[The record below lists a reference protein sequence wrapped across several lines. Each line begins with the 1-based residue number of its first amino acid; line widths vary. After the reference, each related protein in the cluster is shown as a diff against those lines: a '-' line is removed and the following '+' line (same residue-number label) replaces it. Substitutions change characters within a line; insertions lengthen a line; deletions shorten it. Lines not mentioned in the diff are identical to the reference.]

1 MGIAKMIGAA
11 VLLGLKIAIM
21 VVAFACVWTVN
32 DLIVV
37 PYIEQQEAGAAGGDT
52 GGAGEREGD
61 RHPGVSEGT

>member
-37 PYIEQQEAGAAGGDT
+37 PYIEQQEAGAV
-52 GGAGEREGD
+52 
-61 RHPGVSEGT
+61 P